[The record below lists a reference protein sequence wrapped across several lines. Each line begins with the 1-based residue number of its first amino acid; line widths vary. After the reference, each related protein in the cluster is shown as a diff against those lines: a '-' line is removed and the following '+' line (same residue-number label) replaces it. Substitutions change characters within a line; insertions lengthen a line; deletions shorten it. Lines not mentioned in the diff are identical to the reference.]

1 MRQKKGENRMANIK
15 KMLVRTALKIL
26 SFLPVKKV
34 MIFES
39 SPDFAC
45 NTYPVYSYLKNSN
58 ELKNWRFMW
67 FVSNDKFIPKDFPR
81 KDVIYIEPS
90 GLKETLRHLYY
101 RATAAALVMSNNA
114 KYPARKK
121 QLGIFLGHGCSA
133 KNIKGLYPFGDKM
146 DFVLSQSHF
155 FDGIMCYEFEITPE
169 QIFYTGFPRC
179 DDLFHSCPEARK
191 ALGIPETDKFIIW
204 LPTYRKHKNQS
215 MEDNGSKGIP
225 LLRSPEAVE
234 KFTKALEE
242 QKVTVVLKPHPAE
255 DLSTIENVGTDRFK
269 IITDEILSKNDLRLY
284 QVMAEADALV
294 SDYSSVL
301 YDYLFCD
308 KPFAITTDD
317 AELYRS
323 SRGFALDL
331 VTLFKDATEE
341 LPDTYALC
349 RFAEEVRQG
358 IDRKKDG
365 RAEVLSLV
373 ARYND
378 DKSAERTGEFII
390 KNLKVKK

>member
-1 MRQKKGENRMANIK
+1 MNLKR
-15 KMLVRTALKIL
+15 MLVGGALKL
-26 SFLPVKKV
+26 FSLLPVKKV
-34 MIFES
+34 ILFES

-45 NTYPVYSYLKNSN
+45 NAYPVYEYLKNSKK
-58 ELKNWRFMW
+58 LPGWRFMW
-67 FVSNDKFIPKDFPR
+67 FVSGDRFIPSDFPR
-81 KDVIYIEPS
+81 NDVVYIEPS
-90 GLKETLRHLYY
+90 GIKETLRHFYY
-101 RATAAALVMSNNA
+101 RATAAALVMCNNA

-121 QLGIFLGHGCSA
+121 QLGVFLGHGCSA

-146 DFVLSQSHF
+146 DYVLSQSHF
-155 FDGIMCYEFEITPE
+155 FDYIMCYEFEINPE
-169 QIFYTGFPRC
+169 QLFYTGYPRC
-179 DDLFHSCPEARK
+179 DDLFHKCPEARQ
-191 ALGIPETDKFIIW
+191 ALGLSENDKLIIW
-204 LPTYRKHKNQS
+204 LPTYRKHKNQT

-225 LLRSPEAVE
+225 LLRTPEDVE
-234 KFTKALEE
+234 KFTKVLEE

-255 DLSTIENVGTDRFK
+255 DLSTIENINTDRFK
-269 IITDEILSKNDLRLY
+269 IITDEFLSKNKIRLY
-284 QVMAEADALV
+284 QVMSEADALI

-331 VTLFKDATEE
+331 VDLFKDATEE
-341 LPDTYALC
+341 LPDTDALC
-349 RFAEEVRQG
+349 RFAEEVREG
-358 IDRKKDG
+358 VDRKKDG

-378 DKSAERTGEFII
+378 DRSAERTGEFII
-390 KNLKVKK
+390 KNLKVKNK